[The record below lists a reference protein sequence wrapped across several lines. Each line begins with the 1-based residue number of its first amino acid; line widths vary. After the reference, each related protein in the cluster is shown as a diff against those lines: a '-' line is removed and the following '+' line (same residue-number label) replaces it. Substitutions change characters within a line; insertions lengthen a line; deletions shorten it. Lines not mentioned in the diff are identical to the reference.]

1 MVNTLSNRQWRIVAG
16 TINAVAAFL
25 LIQPTIQQY
34 PIAMLCLGA
43 LVAGLGYMQAPTDA
57 ANG

>member
-43 LVAGLGYMQAPTDA
+43 LVAGLGYMQAPTDTP
-57 ANG
+57 